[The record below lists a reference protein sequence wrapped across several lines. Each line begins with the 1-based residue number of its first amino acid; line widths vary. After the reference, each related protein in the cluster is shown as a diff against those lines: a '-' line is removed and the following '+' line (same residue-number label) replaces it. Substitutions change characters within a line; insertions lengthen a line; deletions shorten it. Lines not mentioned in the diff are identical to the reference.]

1 MQKKLIIAVKHLRKA
16 DPVIK
21 SLIDKIGPC
30 TLFEKNSLIH
40 KPRFHVLVWAI
51 LNQQLSV
58 KAAQSIEN
66 KLHTLLASRNI
77 EQGQFEPGQFEIR
90 AIVSLSDK
98 KLASCGLSRQK
109 IRYLRVLCTAV
120 LSEQISLNAL
130 DRMDNESIAELLR
143 PLPGIGPWTIDMFLM
158 FSLARLDVLP
168 LGDLALRKAFELH
181 YPLPETAPLQDYQA
195 IAKTWQPYR
204 TVASWYL
211 WAAVD

>member
-1 MQKKLIIAVKHLRKA
+1 MQKKLIVAIKHLRKA

-40 KPRFHVLVWAI
+40 KPRFHALVWAI

-66 KLHTLLASRNI
+66 KLLALLASCNTK
-77 EQGQFEPGQFEIR
+77 PGQFEIQ
-90 AIVSLSDK
+90 AIVSLSGK
-98 KLASCGLSRQK
+98 ELASCGLSRQK
-109 IRYLRVLCTAV
+109 IRYLHVLCTAIQSGQV
-120 LSEQISLNAL
+120 SLDAL
-130 DRMDNESIAELLR
+130 DKMDNESIAELLR

-181 YPLPETAPLQDYQA
+181 YPLPETAPLQDYLA

>member
-1 MQKKLIIAVKHLRKA
+1 MY

-21 SLIDKIGPC
+21 SLIDNTGPC

-40 KPRFHVLVWAI
+40 KPHFHVLVWAI

-66 KLHTLLASRNI
+66 KLLALLASRKF
-77 EQGQFEPGQFEIR
+77 EQGLFEMQGI
-90 AIVSLSDK
+90 ISLSDK
-98 KLASCGLSRQK
+98 ELASCGLSRQK

-120 LSEQISLNAL
+120 QSEQITLASL
-130 DRMDNESIAELLR
+130 DKMDNESITDMLR

-158 FSLARLDVLP
+158 FSLARLDILP
-168 LGDLALRKAFELH
+168 LGDLALRKAFSLH
-181 YPLPETAPLQDYQA
+181 YPLPESAPLKDYQA
-195 IAKTWQPYR
+195 IATSWQPYR

-211 WAAVD
+211 WASVD

>member
-1 MQKKLIIAVKHLRKA
+1 MQKKIIVAVEHLRNA

-21 SLIDKIGPC
+21 SLIDKIGSC
-30 TLFEKNSLIH
+30 TLFEKNSLLH
-40 KPRFHVLVWAI
+40 KPHFHVLVWAI

-58 KAAQSIEN
+58 KAARSIEN
-66 KLHTLLASRNI
+66 KLLSLLETCKSS
-77 EQGQFEPGQFEIR
+77 QGLFEPGQFEIR
-90 AIVSLSDK
+90 GIISLSDK
-98 KLASCGLSRQK
+98 NLASCGLSRQK

-120 LSEQISLNAL
+120 QSKKITLKAL
-130 DRMDNESIAELLR
+130 DKMDNESVANMLR

-181 YPLPETAPLQDYQA
+181 YPLPATALLEDYQA
-195 IAKTWQPYR
+195 IATAWQPYR

-211 WAAVD
+211 WASVD

>member
-1 MQKKLIIAVKHLRKA
+1 MQNKLIVAIKHLRKA
-16 DPVIK
+16 DPIIK

-66 KLHTLLASRNI
+66 KLLALLTSCN
-77 EQGQFEPGQFEIR
+77 FEPGLFEMQ

-98 KLASCGLSRQK
+98 QLASCGLSRQK
-109 IRYLRVLCTAV
+109 IRYLRVLCTAIA
-120 LSEQISLNAL
+120 SEQISLNAL
-130 DRMDNESIAELLR
+130 DKMDNESIADMLR

-181 YPLPETAPLQDYQA
+181 YPLPETAPLQDYLA
-195 IAKTWQPYR
+195 IAETWQPYR
-204 TVASWYL
+204 SVASWYL